1 MQFRQLFEKQ
11 RQLDRFIEENQQV
24 QKDVFAEKGLAL
36 LVELSELAN
45 ETRCFKFW
53 STKGPS
59 KRAVLL
65 EEYVDSVHFMLSLGN
80 IRGFLLEEWPYL
92 KKKQELT
99 ETFLNTTQT
108 ILTFLQHQTE
118 ENYRAMWEQYSI
130 IAYNLD
136 FSIDDVLHAYEL
148 KNEKNYERQRN
159 GY

>member
-11 RQLDRFIEENQQV
+11 RQLDQFIEENQQV

-80 IRGFLLEEWPYL
+80 MRGFLLEEWPFL
-92 KKKQELT
+92 KVKQELT
-99 ETFLNTTQT
+99 ETFLNATQT

>member
-11 RQLDRFIEENQQV
+11 RQLDRFIEENQHV
-24 QKDVFAEKGLAL
+24 QKDVFDEKGLAL

-59 KRAVLL
+59 ERAVLL
-65 EEYVDSVHFMLSLGN
+65 EEFVDSVHFMLSLGN
-80 IRGFLLEEWPYL
+80 MRGFLLEEWPYL
-92 KKKQELT
+92 KEKQKLT
-99 ETFLNTTQT
+99 ETFLNTIQT

-118 ENYRAMWEQYSI
+118 ENYRAMWEQYSL
-130 IAYNLD
+130 IAYNLN
-136 FSIDDVLHAYEL
+136 FTIDDVLQAYEL

>member
-11 RQLDRFIEENQQV
+11 RQLDRFIEENQHV
-24 QKDVFAEKGLAL
+24 QKDVFDEKGLAL

-45 ETRCFKFW
+45 ETRCFKYW

-59 KRAVLL
+59 ERAVLL
-65 EEYVDSVHFMLSLGN
+65 EEFVDSIHFMLSLGN
-80 IRGFLLEEWPYL
+80 MRGFLLEEWPYL
-92 KKKQELT
+92 KEKQELT

-130 IAYNLD
+130 IAYNLN
-136 FSIDDVLHAYEL
+136 FTIDDVLQAYEL

>member
-11 RQLDRFIEENQQV
+11 RQLDRFIEENQHV
-24 QKDVFAEKGLAL
+24 QKDVFTEKGLAL

-53 STKGPS
+53 SKKGPS
-59 KRAVLL
+59 ERAVLL
-65 EEYVDSVHFMLSLGN
+65 EEFVDSIHFMLSLGN
-80 IRGFLLEEWPYL
+80 MRGFLLEEWPYL
-92 KKKQELT
+92 KEKQELT

-118 ENYRAMWEQYSI
+118 ENYSAIWKHYSI
-130 IAYNLD
+130 IAYNLN
-136 FSIDDVLHAYEL
+136 FTIDDVLQAYEL

>member
-80 IRGFLLEEWPYL
+80 MRSFLLEEWPFL
-92 KKKQELT
+92 KVKQELT
-99 ETFLNTTQT
+99 ETFLNATQT

>member
-80 IRGFLLEEWPYL
+80 MRGFLLEEWPFL
-92 KKKQELT
+92 KVKQELT
-99 ETFLNTTQT
+99 ATFLNATQT

>member
-11 RQLDRFIEENQQV
+11 RQLDQFIEENQHV

-59 KRAVLL
+59 ERGILL
-65 EEYVDSVHFMLSLGN
+65 EEFVDSIHFMLSLGN
-80 IRGFLLEEWPYL
+80 MRGFQLEEWPYL
-92 KKKQELT
+92 KARQDLT
-99 ETFLNTTQT
+99 ESFLLATQA
-108 ILTFLQHQTE
+108 ILAFLQQQTE
-118 ENYRAMWEQYSI
+118 ENYKLMWEQYSI
-130 IAYNLD
+130 IAYNLN
-136 FSIDDVLHAYEL
+136 FSIDDILRAYEL
-148 KNEKNYERQRN
+148 KNKKNYERQRN

>member
-11 RQLDRFIEENQQV
+11 RQLDRFIEENQHV
-24 QKDVFAEKGLAL
+24 QKDVFDEKSLAL
-36 LVELSELAN
+36 LVELIELAN

-59 KRAVLL
+59 ERAVLL
-65 EEYVDSVHFMLSLGN
+65 EEFVDSVHFMLSLGN
-80 IRGFLLEEWPYL
+80 MRGFLLEEWPFL
-92 KKKQELT
+92 KEKQELT

-108 ILTFLQHQTE
+108 ILSFLQHQTE
-118 ENYRAMWEQYSI
+118 ENYRAMWEQYSL
-130 IAYNLD
+130 IAYNLN
-136 FSIDDVLHAYEL
+136 FTIDDVLQAYEL

>member
-11 RQLDRFIEENQQV
+11 RQLDRFIEENQHV
-24 QKDVFAEKGLAL
+24 QKDVFDEKGLAL

-59 KRAVLL
+59 ERAVLL
-65 EEYVDSVHFMLSLGN
+65 EEFVDSIHFMLSLGN
-80 IRGFLLEEWPYL
+80 MRGFLLEEWPYL
-92 KKKQELT
+92 KEKKELT
-99 ETFLNTTQT
+99 EIFLNTTQT

-118 ENYRAMWEQYSI
+118 ENYRAMWEQYSL
-130 IAYNLD
+130 IAYNLN
-136 FSIDDVLHAYEL
+136 FTIDDVLQAYEL

>member
-11 RQLDRFIEENQQV
+11 RQLDRFIEENQYV

-59 KRAVLL
+59 ERAVLL
-65 EEYVDSVHFMLSLGN
+65 EEFVDSVHFMLSLGN
-80 IRGFLLEEWPYL
+80 MRGFLLEEWPYL
-92 KKKQELT
+92 KEKQELT

-118 ENYRAMWEQYSI
+118 DNYSAMWKQYSI
-130 IAYNLD
+130 IAYNLN
-136 FSIDDVLHAYEL
+136 FTIDDVLQAYEL

>member
-80 IRGFLLEEWPYL
+80 MRGFLLEEWPYL

>member
-80 IRGFLLEEWPYL
+80 MRGFLLEEWPFL
-92 KKKQELT
+92 KVKQELT
-99 ETFLNTTQT
+99 ETFLNATQT

-136 FSIDDVLHAYEL
+136 FAIDDVLHAYEL

>member
-80 IRGFLLEEWPYL
+80 MRGFLLEEWPFL
-92 KKKQELT
+92 KVKQELT
-99 ETFLNTTQT
+99 ETFLNATQT
-108 ILTFLQHQTE
+108 ILTFLQHQKK

>member
-11 RQLDRFIEENQQV
+11 RQLDQFIEENQQV

-80 IRGFLLEEWPYL
+80 MRGFLLEEWPFL
-92 KKKQELT
+92 KVKQELT
-99 ETFLNTTQT
+99 ETFLNATQT
-108 ILTFLQHQTE
+108 ILTFLQRQTE

>member
-11 RQLDRFIEENQQV
+11 RQLDRFIEENQHV

-59 KRAVLL
+59 ERIVLL
-65 EEYVDSVHFMLSLGN
+65 EEFVDSVHFMLSLGN
-80 IRGFLLEEWPYL
+80 MRGFLLEEWPYL
-92 KKKQELT
+92 KEKQELT
-99 ETFLNTTQT
+99 ETFLNTTRT

-118 ENYRAMWEQYSI
+118 ENYRAMWEQYSL
-130 IAYNLD
+130 IAYNLN
-136 FSIDDVLHAYEL
+136 FTIDNVLQAYEL